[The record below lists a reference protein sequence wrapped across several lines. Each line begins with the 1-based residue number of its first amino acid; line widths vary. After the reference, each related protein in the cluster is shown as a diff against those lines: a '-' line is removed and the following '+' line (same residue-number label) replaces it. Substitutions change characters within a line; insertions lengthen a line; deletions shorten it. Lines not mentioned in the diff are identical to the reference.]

1 MRVTKDQ
8 IVNGVVTFIET
19 EVIPQISDR
28 STQFVMGVAVNA
40 VKANKKLVDSIFAN
54 QLVKIVLDESADGT
68 YELDNL
74 LVSIND
80 SIRQYGPVPVEIP
93 SIPLISPAGSTLKF
107 SESDIAEIKRRIERS
122 T

>member
-107 SESDIAEIKRRIERS
+107 SESDIAEMKRRIERS